1 MNAPAN
7 VRELRISELSIH
19 SGAMPIVRNI
29 SLSLRPGQPLTLLG
43 ESGSG
48 KSLVAQAVMGTL
60 PPELVASGTIRLD
73 GADLIASSPEERRKR
88 WGRAI
93 SLLPQEPWLALDP
106 TMQVAPQV
114 AEVHRFVGGQAAP
127 RSNALARANLDDV
140 GLGHAGA
147 LYPFQMSGGMCQRAA
162 IAIAQAAGSGLL
174 IADEPTKGLD
184 ADLRDSVVTRLKQEV
199 EAGRLLLTIT
209 HDIAV
214 ARALGGTVGIMLE
227 GQLVDVGP
235 AEQVLAAPSHP
246 YSRALLDADPES
258 WEERA
263 QAPSGDVVLAGR
275 GLAKASGAHVLFR
288 DFDVEV
294 RAGEI
299 VAVVG
304 PSGCGK
310 TTVGNILLGLVEP
323 DTGSVERRKNVSPL
337 RFQKLYQDPPAA
349 FPPHQTIR
357 RGLRDLAK
365 LHRLQWCE
373 MEKLLTRLRLH
384 QNLLD
389 RLPGQISGGELQR
402 FAIVRALLLDPV
414 FLFADE
420 ATSRLDPVSQ
430 KEVIDFLIQTVR
442 ETGLGILL
450 VTHDRAL
457 AERIST
463 RTIDLAGHESRDRSY
478 THLA

>member
-7 VRELRISELSIH
+7 IRELLISELGIH
-19 SGAMPIVRNI
+19 SRATPIVRNI
-29 SLSLRPGQPLTLLG
+29 SLSLRPGQPLALLG

-60 PPELVASGTIRLD
+60 PPELAASGTIRLD
-73 GADLIASSPEERRKR
+73 GAHLIASPPEERRKR

-106 TMQVAPQV
+106 TMRVGPQV

-127 RSNALARANLDDV
+127 RSNALAQANLDDV
-140 GLGHAGA
+140 GLGHAGT

-162 IAIAQAAGSGLL
+162 IAIAHAGGSGLL

-184 ADLRDSVVTRLKQEV
+184 VDLRDSVVTRLKQEV

-209 HDIAV
+209 HDIGV
-214 ARALGGTVGIMLE
+214 ARTLGGTIGIMLE
-227 GQLVDVGP
+227 GRLVDYGP
-235 AEQVLAAPSHP
+235 AEQVLTAPSHR

-258 WEERA
+258 WVRRA
-263 QAPSGDVVLAGR
+263 PAPSQDVVLAGR
-275 GLAKASGAHVLFR
+275 GLTKAFGAHVLFK
-288 DFDVEV
+288 DIDIEV

-299 VAVVG
+299 VSVVG

-310 TTVGNILLGLVEP
+310 TTIGNLLLGLVEP
-323 DTGSVERRKNVSPL
+323 DAGSVERRMKVSPL

-357 RGLRDLAK
+357 TGLRDLAK
-365 LHRLQWCE
+365 LHQRQWSDV
-373 MEKLLTRLRLH
+373 EKLLVRLRL
-384 QNLLD
+384 QNDLLD
-389 RLPGQISGGELQR
+389 RLPSQISGGELQR
-402 FAIVRALLLDPV
+402 FAIVRVLLLDPV

-442 ETGLGILL
+442 ETGLGVLL

-463 RTIDLAGHESRDRSY
+463 RTIDLAGTTGADEARPG
-478 THLA
+478 